1 MKLTN
6 LNKIVITSTLLVL
19 GACSSSDNNDDNGT
33 LSLND
38 TGTFSLNITDA
49 PVDGA
54 TEVVVQFSG
63 VTLKSAGGEDIEFL
77 FDDPATTE
85 VETKTIDLL
94 KLQGTLSQPLLES
107 VEIPA
112 GDYSQIRLHVNAEF
126 DSVMDSFI
134 TLSDGGQEEL
144 RVPSGSQ
151 SGLKL
156 NTPFSVDAS
165 TSEAVYTIDFDLR
178 KSIVNPKGQPGYLLK
193 PSLRLVQNLDIG
205 SISGTVDASLVTAA
219 DCTGGNAVYAFAG
232 FDATVDDIGSA
243 SEPLTSAL
251 VNLDTVNGYVY
262 ELGFMHARE
271 YTLAFTCQAD
281 QDFDID
287 DADDPDGNADDNILF
302 SAPINVTV
310 EAGQETSGHNF

>member
-19 GACSSSDNNDDNGT
+19 GACSSSSSDNN
-33 LSLND
+33 ND
-38 TGTFSLNITDA
+38 TGTLSLNITDA

-63 VTLKSAGGEDIEFL
+63 VTLKPVGGEDIEFL

-85 VETKTIDLL
+85 IETKTIDLL

-134 TLSDGGQEEL
+134 TLSGGGQEEL

-151 SGLKL
+151 NGLKL

-178 KSIVNPKGQPGYLLK
+178 KSIVNPVGQPGHFLK

-205 SISGTVDASLVTAA
+205 SISGTVAPALVTATE
-219 DCTGGNAVYAFAG
+219 CSGGNAVYVFAG
-232 FDATVDDIGSA
+232 SDATVDDIGSA
-243 SEPLTSAL
+243 SEPMTSAL
-251 VNLDTVNGYVY
+251 VKLDPVDGYVY
-262 ELGFMHARE
+262 ELGFMHAGE

-281 QDFDID
+281 QDFDIGDVD
-287 DADDPDGNADDNILF
+287 DLDGDANDNIVFF
-302 SAPINVTV
+302 SDTINVTV
-310 EAGQETSGHNF
+310 EAGQETRGHNF